1 MLRADLHCFFQNH
14 WTTIVLWM
22 DFLHPVHHVGTER
35 LERVPLLTLCR
46 AFHRLTQTEGP
57 VHEFARETPRL
68 YQLLLLLY
76 LRFDKYRPVQIDKTT
91 VLKCLTLLSLTARQA
106 MWRVDKRP
114 YEHLYGEGRFHTVM
128 KDIANTLFIDAALSA
143 VGHRPR
149 RLYRK
154 VVLHLQLFVTAIR
167 ECPDADITLADPAI
181 SAFGELAGEVLPIRA
196 HSRIVIEQLVDL
208 ARVFFN
214 MPDGRGKNGARLIC
228 KLFHTIWMTCYD
240 GRSVAWALRA
250 GVLPLMVA
258 LNAEEETKMVS
269 DALFAIT
276 GKACHV
282 RVIRALRSS
291 DGEVMSFRGSAFRK
305 PEELDELDRWLRG
318 RADLWHWEYQNQRC
332 HSQQCTRRES
342 SEPAAVRFC
351 HCYNVAYCSKECQRA
366 DWEEHRKTSCVNM
379 DWGVQYIGF
388 MQGDL
393 SPLDAHFVA
402 CCTMH
407 YERVHAQT
415 ILLSIERALQS
426 VDTRPCK
433 FVVMIHICFAVSTYE
448 VHLGLPPRKPGG
460 DDVHILFEAAVG
472 YMDGVTIMQVDY
484 RSLRGL
490 REMAGKQVALGYPK
504 EGYALQRTSLERDA
518 PMHAVGQTGPGVWIS
533 TA

>member
-1 MLRADLHCFFQNH
+1 TIFPSLRCDPFVLEDHHWSLQSLQVRLATQELDSLASLVSPELHEKYDDILRADLHRFFQDH
-14 WTTIVLWM
+14 WTTIILWM

-46 AFHRLTQTEGP
+46 ALHRLSQTEGP
-57 VHEFARETPRL
+57 VHEFARDTPRL

-76 LRFDKYRPVQIDKTT
+76 LRFDKYKPVQTDKTT
-91 VLKCLTLLSLTARQA
+91 VLKCLTLLSMTARQA
-106 MWRVDKRP
+106 MWRVSKRP
-114 YEHLYGEGRFHTVM
+114 YEPLYKEGRFHTVM
-128 KDIANTLFIDAALSA
+128 KDIANPLFVDAALSA

-154 VVLHLQLFVTAIR
+154 VVRHLQLFVTTMQELE
-167 ECPDADITLADPAI
+167 ECPDASMTWADPAI
-181 SAFGELAGEVLPIRA
+181 SAIGELAGEVLPIRA
-196 HSRIVIEQLVDL
+196 HSRIVVEQLVDL
-208 ARVFFN
+208 ARVLFD
-214 MPDGRGKNGARLIC
+214 MPDGRGKDGARLIC

-258 LNAEEETKMVS
+258 LNAEEETTMVS

-276 GKACHV
+276 GMACHV

-291 DGEVMSFRGSAFRK
+291 DGQVMSFRGSAIRT
-305 PEELDELDRWLRG
+305 PEELEELDKWLKG
-318 RADLWHWEYQNQRC
+318 RADLWYWEYQNQRC
-332 HSQQCTRRES
+332 RSQQVSYT
-342 SEPAAVRFC
+342 PVRFC
-351 HCYNVAYCSKECQRA
+351 QCYNVAYCSRECQRA
-366 DWEEHRKTSCVNM
+366 DWEVHRKTSCVNM
-379 DWGVQYIGF
+379 DWGVHYIGF
-388 MQGDL
+388 TQGDL

-433 FVVMIHICFAVSTYE
+433 FRVTIHICFAVSTYD
-448 VHLGLPPRKPGG
+448 VQLG
-460 DDVHILFEAAVG
+460 E
-472 YMDGVTIMQVDY
+472 
-484 RSLRGL
+484 
-490 REMAGKQVALGYPK
+490 
-504 EGYALQRTSLERDA
+504 
-518 PMHAVGQTGPGVWIS
+518 
-533 TA
+533 